1 MGNLPSIPGEPSAVR
16 AAADRIKKNKDEERS
31 RSRSISN
38 LGAEPDVFGK
48 FPKDYQ
54 IAGLRR
60 SKLHRNV
67 HRLKLANNKTKR
79 VRSFKSRTLKVR
91 R

>member
-1 MGNLPSIPGEPSAVR
+1 MGNLPSIPGEPPAVK
-16 AAADRIKKNKDEERS
+16 AAADQIKKDKKPLDL
-31 RSRSISN
+31 SRSISN

-48 FPKDYQ
+48 FPQDYQ
-54 IAGLRR
+54 GGLRR

-79 VRSFKSRTLKVR
+79 VRGRKNRTLKVR

>member
-1 MGNLPSIPGEPSAVR
+1 MGNLPSIPGEPPAVK
-16 AAADRIKKNKDEERS
+16 AAADQIKRDKEPTA

-38 LGAEPDVFGK
+38 LGAESDVFGK

-54 IAGLRR
+54 GGLRR

-67 HRLKLANNKTKR
+67 HRLKFANNKTKR
-79 VRSFKSRTLKVR
+79 VRRRKNRTLKVR

>member
-1 MGNLPSIPGEPSAVR
+1 MVNLPSIPGEPPAVK
-16 AAADRIKKNKDEERS
+16 AAADQIKKDKQPPRS
-31 RSRSISN
+31 RSYSL
-38 LGAEPDVFGK
+38 LGRELDEYGYPIG
-48 FPKDYQ
+48 
-54 IAGLRR
+54 GLRR

-79 VRSFKSRTLKVR
+79 VRGRKNRTLKLR

>member
-1 MGNLPSIPGEPSAVR
+1 MGNVPSLGSTPEARR
-16 AAADRIKKNKDEERS
+16 AAKAKLSEPKP

-48 FPKDYQ
+48 FPNDYQ
-54 IAGLRR
+54 GGLRR
-60 SKLHRNV
+60 RKLHRNV

-79 VRSFKSRTLKVR
+79 VGRLKNRTLKVR